1 MSRAQSPSW
10 PSFLLLDVAPTVA
23 VGFAVFYVLC
33 LHVADLYPVPSES
46 MEPTIHGDP
55 AQGDWVLVNKL
66 AWKLGRPGPFELVVV
81 RGTNAGDSLMVKRC
95 VVIADE
101 HPITLRIHDGDLYRP
116 DDSGSFPPDAL
127 PIVKDP
133 VEFADLRI
141 PVFRHP
147 DPKCEQVLGEFMRL
161 PPRTITFEDGSFA
174 LLPAAPTRDAL
185 LGLLDPRVRQPIP
198 GEMAPDIAGFLAT
211 NKPVDTSFLTPAG
224 RREWRDVNFYPDIG
238 IEIEFDTKGKPI
250 AMLFV
255 LEYRDNDYALLW
267 DRTGV
272 RLVVGGVVRA
282 KPVVETRSLAQG
294 SHHVVFGYQDGHLF
308 LVRAGEKLFYAPV
321 KLDRNPDYRR
331 PNRLHV
337 GLAGLVA
344 PTVRRIEVFHD
355 LAVTSLAGRHG
366 TGAGSYT
373 VPKDHMFLLGDN
385 PHYSMDSRGAL
396 GPVPVSRLVGRPA
409 AILAPSER
417 ARFFVR

>member
-1 MSRAQSPSW
+1 MSRVSTPSW

-23 VGFAVFYVLC
+23 VGFAVFYLLC
-33 LHVADLYPVPSES
+33 LHVADLYPVKSDS

-55 AQGDWVLVNKL
+55 VHGDRVLVNKL
-66 AWKLGRPGPFELVVV
+66 AWKFGRPEPFELVVI
-81 RGTNAGDSLMVKRC
+81 RGTKAGDSPIVKRC

-101 HPITLRIHDGDLYRP
+101 HPIFLRIRDGDLYRR
-116 DDSGSFPPDAL
+116 DDSGRYPSDAL

-147 DPKCEQVLGEFMRL
+147 DPKCEQILDEFMRL
-161 PPRTITFEDGSFA
+161 PPRTMTFEDGSFA
-174 LLPAAPTRDAL
+174 LPPAALTREAL
-185 LGLLDPRVRQPIP
+185 LGLLDETVRQRP

-224 RREWRDVNFYPDIG
+224 RREWRDLNFYQDIG
-238 IEIEFDTKGKPI
+238 IELEFDSGGDL
-250 AMLFV
+250 AAVMFV
-255 LEYRDNDYALLW
+255 LEYRDSDYALLW
-267 DRTGV
+267 DQTGV
-272 RLVVGGVVRA
+272 RLVLGGVVQA
-282 KPVVETRSLAQG
+282 EPVVQTRALAQG

-308 LVRAGEKLFYAPV
+308 LIRAGEKLFYAPV
-321 KLDRNPDYRR
+321 VLDRKPNYRR

-337 GLAGLVA
+337 GVGGPTA

-355 LAVTSLAGRHG
+355 LAVTSVAGRHG
-366 TGAGSYT
+366 TGAGEYT

-396 GPVPVSRLVGRPA
+396 GSVPLTRLVGRPT